1 MHYMF
6 TMNPKTFIYR
16 KGVNLIISWQC
27 QNKYNEKDTA
37 CDDEECPIYDNRIIH
52 TFLEHSVVSWLRT
65 GIAEKQSVPPSSRGY
80 DNYSEGISIHF
91 NKILKITSQPV
102 CSLLIILPSYT
113 REFQHLI
120 WIVFHVKKNPFKIAY
135 YRVIISVK
143 TIYKINP

>member
-91 NKILKITSQPV
+91 NKILKITSLLSPNYFTFLHKRV
-102 CSLLIILPSYT
+102 PTLDMTKYTNSLTREKKPLKLLII
-113 REFQHLI
+113 
-120 WIVFHVKKNPFKIAY
+120 A
-135 YRVIISVK
+135 
-143 TIYKINP
+143 